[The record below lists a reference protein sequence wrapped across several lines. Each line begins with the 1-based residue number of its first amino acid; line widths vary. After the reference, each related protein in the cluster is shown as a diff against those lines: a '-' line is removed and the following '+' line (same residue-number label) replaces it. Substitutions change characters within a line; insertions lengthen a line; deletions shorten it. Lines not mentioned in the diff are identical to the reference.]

1 MVFRDE
7 NSFDFAKIYN
17 LKVMNE
23 FLDLNSLM
31 TSKTISGWG
40 RRGFVNS
47 KLLNLGSSQEIINL
61 IKGSQTS
68 SLITRGLG
76 RSYGDAAQLKD
87 DFVLNISFSNG
98 ISLSGNQLT
107 VGGGVSISKL
117 LEVIVPLGYF
127 LPVSPGSAQV
137 TIGGA
142 VAADV
147 HGKNHHKDGSLGNH
161 VSRILLIDGK
171 GEIQEIKPKLEH
183 SEENNNFFWATIGGM
198 GLTGI
203 ILEVTISLIKI
214 ETSLMKVDT
223 FICNELEILMDLMRS
238 KDQEYSYSVAWVDSL
253 HKKTRGV
260 LTCGEHAKLEDL
272 DNTSLDLLSY
282 DSKNLGTAPRFL
294 PNGILNKLTVK
305 AFNEFWFRKSGAIE
319 NSIQTISQF
328 FHPLDGVSNWNR
340 IYGSQGFYQY
350 QFVIPDDKTYFVP
363 KTLDRLKKCSS
374 YSFLTVLKRFGKRN
388 NAFLSFPQPGWTLAV
403 DLPGSNVNLLDVLEE
418 LDNELAS
425 IGGKIYLAKDSR
437 QTSEMF
443 KKTYRSYK
451 KWKNT
456 KNEMD
461 PDNLF
466 QSDLSKRLR
475 M

>member
-1 MVFRDE
+1 
-7 NSFDFAKIYN
+7 
-17 LKVMNE
+17 
-23 FLDLNSLM
+23 
-31 TSKTISGWG
+31 
-40 RRGFVNS
+40 
-47 KLLNLGSSQEIINL
+47 
-61 IKGSQTS
+61 
-68 SLITRGLG
+68 
-76 RSYGDAAQLKD
+76 
-87 DFVLNISFSNG
+87 
-98 ISLSGNQLT
+98 
-107 VGGGVSISKL
+107 
-117 LEVIVPLGYF
+117 
-127 LPVSPGSAQV
+127 
-137 TIGGA
+137 
-142 VAADV
+142 
-147 HGKNHHKDGSLGNH
+147 
-161 VSRILLIDGK
+161 
-171 GEIQEIKPKLEH
+171 
-183 SEENNNFFWATIGGM
+183 
-198 GLTGI
+198 
-203 ILEVTISLIKI
+203 
-214 ETSLMKVDT
+214 
-223 FICNELEILMDLMRS
+223 MDLMRS

-443 KKTYRSYK
+443 KKTYISYQ

>member
-87 DFVLNISFSNG
+87 DFVLNISFSNQ

-171 GEIQEIKPKLEH
+171 GEIKEIKPKLEH

-198 GLTGI
+198 GLTGV

-374 YSFLTVLKRFGKRN
+374 YSFLTVLKRFGKSN

-403 DLPGSNVNLLDVLEE
+403 DLPGSNVNLLGVLEE

-443 KKTYRSYK
+443 KKTYLSYQ
-451 KWKNT
+451 KWKTT
-456 KNEMD
+456 KDEMD
-461 PDNLF
+461 PENLF

>member
-1 MVFRDE
+1 ME
-7 NSFDFAKIYN
+7 
-17 LKVMNE
+17 
-23 FLDLNSLM
+23 LNSLI
-31 TSKTISGWG
+31 TRKKISGWG
-40 RRGFVNS
+40 RRDFVNS

-61 IKGSQTS
+61 IKKYQTS

-87 DFVLNISFSNG
+87 DFVLNLSFSNR

-117 LEVIVPLGYF
+117 LEVIVPMGYF
-127 LPVSPGSAQV
+127 LPVSPGSAEV

-147 HGKNHHKDGSLGNH
+147 HGKNHHKYGSLGNH
-161 VSRILLIDGK
+161 VSKILLIDGK
-171 GEIQEIKPKLEH
+171 GDIKEIKPKLER
-183 SEENNNFFWATIGGM
+183 SDENNKFFWATIGGM

-223 FICNELEILMDLMRS
+223 FICNELETLMDLMRS

-253 HKKTRGV
+253 HKKNRGV

-272 DNTSLDLLSY
+272 DNNYLDLLSY
-282 DSKNLGTAPRFL
+282 DSKNLGTAPRFM

-319 NSIQTISQF
+319 ENSIQKISQF

-350 QFVIPDDKTYFVP
+350 QFVVPDDKTYFIE
-363 KTLDRLKKCSS
+363 KTLYKLKKCSA
-374 YSFLTVLKRFGKRN
+374 YSFLTVLKRFGKSN

-403 DLPGSNVNLLDVLEE
+403 DLPGSNVNLLGVLEE
-418 LDNELAS
+418 LDIELAS
-425 IGGKIYLAKDSR
+425 LGGKIYLAKDSR
-437 QTSEMF
+437 QTAEMF
-443 KKTYRSYK
+443 KKTYSSYK
-451 KWKNT
+451 EWRSV
-456 KNEMD
+456 KNEID
-461 PDNLF
+461 PENIF
-466 QSDLSKRLR
+466 QSDLSRRL
-475 M
+475 MI